1 MLTYVTLCSVSLLT
15 SRKIYQNVTPK
26 NNNMDKKA
34 PKQKHRFKKGDAFIE
49 LTPDS
54 LIFMEINDVEDST
67 EKTP

>member
-1 MLTYVTLCSVSLLT
+1 
-15 SRKIYQNVTPK
+15 
-26 NNNMDKKA
+26 MDKKA